1 MRCAPQPAPQPA
13 LGALTVPASA
23 LAGLRHSRGVSC
35 FLFSDLSPSGVH
47 NVYENE
53 DREGGERRQKKS
65 SFILQ
70 SVGLLRFH
78 LFISQSAR
86 VKWAPL
92 HPVTWMDE
100 APYDC

>member
-70 SVGLLRFH
+70 SVWL
-78 LFISQSAR
+78 
-86 VKWAPL
+86 APFSFV
-92 HPVTWMDE
+92 HFAECPCEMGPTSPRHMDG
-100 APYDC
+100 